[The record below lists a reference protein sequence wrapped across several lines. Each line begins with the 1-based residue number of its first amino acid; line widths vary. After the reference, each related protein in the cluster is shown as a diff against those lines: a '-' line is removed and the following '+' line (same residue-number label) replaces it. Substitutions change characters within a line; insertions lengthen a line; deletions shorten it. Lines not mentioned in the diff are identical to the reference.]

1 MQITLNDLVN
11 KQPTLNVANFNKNF
25 DNFVHFVKSVID
37 RHAPLKKL
45 PRRQRQLKVNLR

>member
-11 KQPTLNVANFNKNF
+11 EQPTLNVAIFNTNF
-25 DNFVHFVKSVID
+25 DKSIHSVKPVID

-45 PRRQRQLKVNLR
+45 SH